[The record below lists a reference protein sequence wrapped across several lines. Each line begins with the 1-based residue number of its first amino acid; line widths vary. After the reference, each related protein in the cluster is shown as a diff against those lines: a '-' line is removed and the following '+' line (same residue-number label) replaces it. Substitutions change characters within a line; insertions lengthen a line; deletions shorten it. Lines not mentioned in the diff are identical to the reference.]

1 MTWTQPQN
9 LDDNT
14 IVTSDYWN
22 SILGATGSLFTVNKQ
37 ILTRANCNIHTAR
50 FNERVNLG
58 NSTSTSPTTTT
69 KTGFRNGSSSIFN
82 TSYAVDAPSTF
93 SIPGSNQA
101 NNNYPFTNT
110 QSSSSN
116 VLTGVPFIVLWQFK
130 LQIYNNLSTNAF
142 RIRTTIEREYK
153 QNSTSDQTVYETI
166 AAQYFYSPAITASP
180 GVSTDYYSSSLSYV
194 SHSNSDRY
202 WITIN
207 HGAACQFVAVGHIM
221 VIINPG
227 MV

>member
-1 MTWTQPQN
+1 MTWIPPQN

-37 ILTRANCNIHTAR
+37 ILTRASCNIHTAR
-50 FNERVNLG
+50 FNQSINLG
-58 NSTSTSPTTTT
+58 NSTATVPTTTT
-69 KTGFRNGSSSIFN
+69 KTQFRNPSSNLFFPN
-82 TSYAVDAPSTF
+82 TFRILGPNQTDNSYL
-93 SIPGSNQA
+93 
-101 NNNYPFTNT
+101 FTNT
-110 QSSSSN
+110 QSSSVN

-130 LQIYNNLSTNAF
+130 LNMVNNIKTNAF

-153 QNSTSDQTVYETI
+153 QNATSDQTVYETI
-166 AAQYFYSPAITASP
+166 AAQYFYSPAIAADSMAS
-180 GVSTDYYSSSLSYV
+180 TNYYSASLSYV
-194 SHSNSDRY
+194 SHSDADRY

-207 HGAACQFVAVGHIM
+207 HGAACQFAAEGHV
-221 VIINPG
+221 VIITNPG